1 MMRAVVD
8 AKDAIKKLG
17 LLPVRLR
24 TRTMRRA
31 LAKGCTPMAR
41 ELRRSIK
48 KTPWASGQLKRSVKS
63 VVGKLRG
70 TRIRAVVGAK
80 NKKGAMGRNPQKYLH
95 LVEGGTKEH
104 QIVSKGKTL
113 KFAGGKITRPK
124 GGKGTWRQ
132 SISGFAMSANHPIT
146 KPQNILATASRVAGL
161 RSSVIIAEVIQKT
174 LPDDV
179 RFS

>member
-31 LAKGCTPMAR
+31 LAKGCTPVAR

-48 KTPWASGQLKRSVKS
+48 KTNWSTGWLKRNIKS
-63 VVGKLRG
+63 RVGKLRG

-80 NKKGAMGRNPQKYLH
+80 NQRGPMGRNPQKYLH
-95 LVEGGTKEH
+95 LLEGGTKPH
-104 QIVSKGKTL
+104 QIFSRGKML
-113 KFAGGKITRPK
+113 KLAGKIARPK

-132 SISGFAMSANHPIT
+132 SLSGFARSARHPGSQA
-146 KPQNILATASRVAGL
+146 QNMLGMASRIAGL
-161 RSSVIIAEVIQKT
+161 QSTLIIAEVIQKT